1 MGYVSKWFRTY
12 GYAEVLG
19 GFLIGAYPL
28 DADDVATLARM
39 RIERVVNLAQD
50 REYQEGA
57 REEVE
62 SALAAADIAEYRF
75 PMVDH
80 GELPA
85 DKIEEAVVDVAEWLG
100 EGHHVYLHC
109 RAGWQRSAAV
119 AAGVVAL
126 RNGLDIQD
134 ALDHVHEHKP
144 SAEPLPHQLEDL
156 LRWWEERANSGPGES
171 DEGVEGDGEAGPGAE
186 GGGDAGAADEAAG
199 ASEL

>member
-1 MGYVSKWFRTY
+1 MSKWFRTY

-39 RIERVVNLAQD
+39 GIERVVNLAQD
-50 REYQEGA
+50 REYPGDARQEVEGA
-57 REEVE
+57 
-62 SALAAADIAEYRF
+62 LAEAGIAEYRF
-75 PMVDH
+75 RMIDH

-100 EGHHVYLHC
+100 EGDHVYLHC

-156 LRWWEERANSGPGES
+156 LRWWEERANSGPGK
-171 DEGVEGDGEAGPGAE
+171 GDGGAEDGGAAVE
-186 GGGDAGAADEAAG
+186 GGGDARGGAD
-199 ASEL
+199 ASER